1 MTGTI
6 LSDQEIDS
14 AIHNGLIRIERAT
27 FSSGQA
33 SPFDPQTA
41 IQPSSLDLTIGR
53 IMEPQGPDGE
63 RDSNITERK
72 SVEFKPG
79 ATIVVETAEKLTMD
93 KRIGGFG
100 FPPARL
106 ARDGIL
112 MTNPGH
118 IDPGY
123 SGTLS
128 FTLINMGRTTRYLEE
143 GKSVATFL
151 FYRFDTPVE
160 KGFEQVQAGQAGT
173 RDYSNVLKRL
183 APDFANTD
191 ERIAVAVDKAVQ
203 EKLEE
208 FSKKANDAKASFES
222 AKLTIPAL
230 GAAAGA
236 FLAII
241 SAFFIE
247 WMGRDY
253 AVSSEVLALQ
263 SQIEQ
268 VATELDTVG
277 STQYSA
283 ELHERILMLEQ
294 QVADMASSR

>member
-6 LSDQEIDS
+6 LSDQEIDT
-14 AIHNGLIRIERAT
+14 AIQDGLIRIERAT

-41 IQPSSLDLTIGR
+41 IQPCSLDLTIGR
-53 IMEPQGPDGE
+53 IMEPQCLDDKRE
-63 RDSNITERK
+63 SKITEQK
-72 SVEFKPG
+72 SIKFAPG
-79 ATIVVETAEKLTMD
+79 ATIVVETAEKLTID
-93 KRIGGFG
+93 KKIGGFG

-128 FTLINMGRTTRYLEE
+128 FTLINMGRTRRYLQE
-143 GKSVATFL
+143 GDRVATFL
-151 FYRFDTPVE
+151 FYQFKTPVD
-160 KGFEQVQAGQAGT
+160 KGFEEMQAGKPTT
-173 RDYSNVLKRL
+173 RKYSKILKRL
-183 APDFANTD
+183 APDFANTN
-191 ERIAVAVDKAVQ
+191 ERIAVAVDTAVTDRLKKFEQ
-203 EKLEE
+203 EADK
-208 FSKKANDAKASFES
+208 AKASFES

-253 AVSSEVLALQ
+253 AASSEVLALQ
-263 SQIEQ
+263 SQLEH
-268 VATELDTVG
+268 VATELDAVG
-277 STQYSA
+277 SSQYSA

-294 QVADMASSR
+294 QVAEMASSN